1 MLSSLAI
8 AVDLDM
14 RSSVRLV
21 MPDELVDGM
30 NRVAMGREVDTHAV
44 TRDEYPREH
53 GPVSPLDLVLLIHR
67 EIPSGGR

>member
-1 MLSSLAI
+1 
-8 AVDLDM
+8 
-14 RSSVRLV
+14 

-30 NRVAMGREVDTHAV
+30 NRVAMGRKVDTYAV
-44 TRDEYPREH
+44 ARDEYPREH